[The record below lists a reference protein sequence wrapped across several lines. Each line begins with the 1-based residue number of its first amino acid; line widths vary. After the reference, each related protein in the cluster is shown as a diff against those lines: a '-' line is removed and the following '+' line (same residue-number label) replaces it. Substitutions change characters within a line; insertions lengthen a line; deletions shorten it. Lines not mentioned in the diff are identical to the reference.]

1 MSHSLP
7 HMTGDTLRKALE
19 SLMKSKGDFEIVE
32 PLNEFISNFTFLRQ
46 RGIHVYIVQSD
57 FKK

>member
-1 MSHSLP
+1 MPL
-7 HMTGDTLRKALE
+7 TTLE
-19 SLMKSKGDFEIVE
+19 SRMKSKGHLQIVE